1 MAKSKGKQK
10 ERTRSISLDLDVS
23 EIAQKLADKGE
34 LSSTLSELLRQA
46 YGFGDKIEEKKQELT
61 SLLDEKD
68 RIREKERQLIEEI
81 DTLEAQSIERKATI
95 LPQLTQRLEILW
107 DRRKRV
113 QAEANALGYAPS
125 LQTQKL
131 RALTKIDELID
142 ETNKEMEEFQ

>member
-1 MAKSKGKQK
+1 AKSKGKQK

>member
-1 MAKSKGKQK
+1 M
-10 ERTRSISLDLDVS
+10 
-23 EIAQKLADKGE
+23 
-34 LSSTLSELLRQA
+34 
-46 YGFGDKIEEKKQELT
+46 
-61 SLLDEKD
+61 DEKD